1 MIHFSS
7 HYRKNKFCCRFSYA
21 MRGWER
27 ERERWGGWRNSID
40 EFSIFVIIENLSF
53 LCWCSDCNK
62 EEREKSV
69 AWQLM
74 HKYKFDV
81 AWKLSFSSELFFLLS
96 NERIWQWVL
105 FSRIK
110 WNCWATELFRW
121 KNNKPIEVCYEW
133 RSFPGRKLSTSRL
146 RGWSASQRFAA
157 AQSDSQAI
165 KRKANYYVLLT

>member
-40 EFSIFVIIENLSF
+40 EFSIYVIIENLSF

-81 AWKLSFSSELFFLLS
+81 AWKLSFSSELFFCYRMS
-96 NERIWQWVL
+96 EFGNECFSQGSSEIVELQNCFGEKITSQLKFVTSGEVSRVGNFPPHVWETEVL
-105 FSRIK
+105 RNDSPQRSQTPRQLK
-110 WNCWATELFRW
+110 E
-121 KNNKPIEVCYEW
+121 KPIIMCC
-133 RSFPGRKLSTSRL
+133 
-146 RGWSASQRFAA
+146 
-157 AQSDSQAI
+157 
-165 KRKANYYVLLT
+165 